1 MIQRTHAATW
11 RAGGD
16 VTRLHP
22 CSLKPSTLRFHISNE
37 LRIVVE
43 HGRGIRVP
51 SRRLTSK
58 VSVVWLARQVLIE
71 SLEHLRGR
79 RAPAALG
86 YLAPCHRAWIFLRP
100 PLGLRGGESF
110 LGPFR
115 DQVPLHLGEQFEQG
129 DHDLGLQ
136 VLLAVELDPLLDRA
150 LPLVLGISVG

>member
-86 YLAPCHRAWIFLRP
+86 YIALAY
-100 PLGLRGGESF
+100 SF
-110 LGPFR
+110 GR
-115 DQVPLHLGEQFEQG
+115 N
-129 DHDLGLQ
+129 DL
-136 VLLAVELDPLLDRA
+136 
-150 LPLVLGISVG
+150 LVLAKVADFAHTRLFQLPAEAELPEVQVDES